1 MRNVCVVCQVLA
13 RRQQTLTPC
22 LTPGHHDAWEMFCFV
37 SMFVWL
43 SKYIEHRLLWPC
55 TWRQRCLNTISQS
68 QFAKIFADFRFHSNE
83 WKFCKI
89 ANHHWIWI
97 YMINVL
103 LSNSSIKIVCKIF
116 LWYSCNGKY
125 SESNTARVLW
135 LYLLHNHCSQHLVMT
150 MAKWIIIGVITSS
163 SQPELDSSLALHLDC
178 FQNLFALLLCTLLL
192 HFVYLSR
199 QLNMAIEPHLLTL
212 CDNTVNSGHT

>member
-1 MRNVCVVCQVLA
+1 MVHTV
-13 RRQQTLTPC
+13 
-22 LTPGHHDAWEMFCFV
+22 
-37 SMFVWL
+37 
-43 SKYIEHRLLWPC
+43 
-55 TWRQRCLNTISQS
+55 
-68 QFAKIFADFRFHSNE
+68 
-83 WKFCKI
+83 
-89 ANHHWIWI
+89 
-97 YMINVL
+97 
-103 LSNSSIKIVCKIF
+103 
-116 LWYSCNGKY
+116 
-125 SESNTARVLW
+125 RVLCCIS
-135 LYLLHNHCSQHLVMT
+135 YTPTAAKHLVMT